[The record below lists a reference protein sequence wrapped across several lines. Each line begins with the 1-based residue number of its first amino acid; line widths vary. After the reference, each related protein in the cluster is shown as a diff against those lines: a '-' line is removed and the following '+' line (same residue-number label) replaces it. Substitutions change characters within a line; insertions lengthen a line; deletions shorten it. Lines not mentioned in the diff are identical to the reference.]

1 MERELYQMSKME
13 QNESN
18 ELTPEES
25 GTDTQSVE
33 EETQESQTK
42 AEVSSADWEDVEPE
56 EDDEDIEELEFFYDP
71 TEEKEEKKK
80 AARARR
86 RQKRQQKKAAK
97 AEKMEE
103 KAEKPP
109 MGKKPW
115 IIAGSIVG
123 ALVLIYLGISAYFI
137 GHFYINTEING
148 RDFSGQSAAAVEEY
162 IKEQVEGYG
171 LTIIEQNNEQD
182 TISGSEISLTYKENS
197 DIDDAL
203 SAQNPLLWP
212 MGFFSKNSAKVTI
225 DVDYDEA
232 TLQEKIQTIKAVT
245 QEQTQPSS
253 AYPKFD
259 GTSFVVEPEVY
270 GTAVDTDVLTEKI
283 KQYITEFKSELNMLD
298 EECYVM
304 PKYTSESAEVQAAC
318 DTMNKYCQASVTY
331 TMDTDVIADKALIST
346 WLTYDDN
353 MQVTLNR
360 DSVREWMRQ
369 FGETYD
375 TVGST
380 RSITTPTGKT
390 TEVSGGTYGWSV
402 DEEAET
408 DALIT
413 SIQNGEVISKE
424 PVYEQTAAS
433 RGAQD
438 WGTTYVE
445 VDLTTQ
451 HMWYIVDGS
460 VVMEADV
467 VTGLPT
473 PERETPAGVYSILE
487 MKRNKTLVGETD
499 PATGKPIYE
508 TPVDYWM
515 RVTWSGVGFH
525 DANWQ
530 ASFGGSRYQT
540 HGSHGCIN
548 MRPDQAAALYSLLSV
563 GTPVVMHY

>member
-148 RDFSGQSAAAVEEY
+148 RDFSGKSAAAVEEY

-232 TLQEKIQTIKAVT
+232 ALQEKIQIIKAVT

-353 MQVTLNR
+353 MQVSLNR
-360 DSVREWMRQ
+360 ESVREWMRQ

-402 DEEAET
+402 DEETET
-408 DALIT
+408 D
-413 SIQNGEVISKE
+413 
-424 PVYEQTAAS
+424 
-433 RGAQD
+433 
-438 WGTTYVE
+438 
-445 VDLTTQ
+445 
-451 HMWYIVDGS
+451 S
-460 VVMEADV
+460 VVMEAYV

-499 PATGKPIYE
+499 PATGNPIYE
-508 TPVDYWM
+508 THVDYWM